1 MKKCY
6 KLCTNQGPPVIQ
18 MCIGYECNSNSFYS
32 NQKCDFCI
40 RKERERKKCR
50 ILLVTILIKV
60 STNGGGYSMS
70 CIKLIENL

>member
-1 MKKCY
+1 
-6 KLCTNQGPPVIQ
+6 

-60 STNGGGYSMS
+60 ATNGGGYSMS